1 MSWFTHVPSV
11 CTYLCV
17 LVIFSPFIYFLT
29 SRSRVSES
37 R

>member
-1 MSWFTHVPSV
+1 MQWFTHVPSV
-11 CTYLCV
+11 CTQLCV

-29 SRSRVSES
+29 SRSCVNES